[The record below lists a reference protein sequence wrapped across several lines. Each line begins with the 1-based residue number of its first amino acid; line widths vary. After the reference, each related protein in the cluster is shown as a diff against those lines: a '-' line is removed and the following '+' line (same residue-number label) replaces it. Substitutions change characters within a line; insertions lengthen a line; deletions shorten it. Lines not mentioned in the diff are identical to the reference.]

1 MFIYN
6 MHMMFF
12 NLNDLLLLN
21 LFNNTTNGFNIKFTS
36 ILFIGSVL
44 TAIVTIAVKNTI
56 VGLLFLISLFV
67 LIGIYLYSVGLEFL
81 GFGYILVYVG
91 AVKFYAGLVKI
102 QLCNMFLIS
111 IKFFQN
117 FYYGFYFSN
126 LKINNFNNYSFKSNF
141 NQLNSCRRFYS
152 VLSSKSI
159 DEEFLRWFVGFSDGE
174 SNFTIVLLKDKEGNI
189 KGVSFR
195 FIIELHVDDI
205 DALKYIKSKL
215 NIGNEIAV
223 YGNSCKFSVIHRNDI
238 IKLISIFEK
247 YPLNTSKYLDY
258 LDFKK
263 AFELYSEFKACT
275 VKEKK
280 KLIDKLIS
288 IKSGMNN
295 GRVDFNFPSYHK
307 IEITSYWLLG
317 LIEAEGSFYVDRF
330 KLQPSFIIGLSE
342 VQGVVIRKIK
352 EYLENNLGF
361 DSYSMFKLQN
371 SSFMAIVVDKGRGNT
386 KPMLRFKITNTLILV
401 NYFIP
406 FLDQMTFITKKS
418 KDYRDFKIIC
428 TAISKGA
435 YRNNDIKELILKLS
449 YTMNNYRLSNNSDLN
464 KVSFMSS
471 EDIDKIKNAESTIL
485 LLKDGRQ
492 LDSISKKEISGG
504 WTNCVYEIIDYKGE
518 IVLAST
524 LNVAADCLS
533 VRYATVSRQ
542 LNKLEGEFTIIE
554 GKKIRRVSVFTLKDS
569 SL

>member
-1 MFIYN
+1 MV
-6 MHMMFF
+6 FF

-21 LFNNTTNGFNIKFTS
+21 LINNTTNGFNIKFTS
-36 ILFIGSVL
+36 LLFIGSVL
-44 TAIVTIAVKNTI
+44 TSIATIAVKNTI

-81 GFGYILVYVG
+81 GFGYILIYVG

-117 FYYGFYFSN
+117 FNYGFFFSN
-126 LKINNFNNYSFKSNF
+126 ASHKINNFNSYSFKYNF
-141 NQLNSCRRFYS
+141 RASGLQLNNCRRFYS
-152 VLSSKSI
+152 VLSKSI
-159 DEEFLRWFVGFSDGE
+159 DEGFLRWFVGFSDGE

-189 KGVSFR
+189 KGASFR
-195 FIIELHVDDI
+195 FIIELHIDDI

-223 YGNSCKFSVIHRNDI
+223 YGNSCKFSVTHRNDI
-238 IKLISIFEK
+238 IKLISIFDK

-263 AFELYSEFKACT
+263 AFELYSKFKAYT
-275 VKEKK
+275 VKEKQI
-280 KLIDKLIS
+280 LIDTLIS

-295 GRVDFNFPSYHK
+295 GRVDFNFPSDHK

-317 LIEAEGSFYVDRF
+317 LIEAEGSFYVDRS
-330 KLQPSFIIGLSE
+330 KLQPFFIIGLSE
-342 VQGVVIRKIK
+342 VQGEVIRKIK
-352 EYLENNLGF
+352 KYLINNLGF

-371 SSFMAIVVDKGRGNT
+371 SSFMALVEDKGRGNT
-386 KPMLRFKITNTLILV
+386 KAMLRLKITNTFIFV

-406 FLDQMTFITKKS
+406 FLDQMVFITKKG

-435 YRNNDIKELILKLS
+435 HRNNDIKELILKLS
-449 YTMNNYRLSNNSDLN
+449 YTMNNNRLSNYSDLN

-471 EDIDKIKNAESTIL
+471 EEIDKIKNAESTIL
-485 LLKDGRQ
+485 LLKDGRS
-492 LDSISKKEISGG
+492 LDIISKKEISGG

-524 LNVAADCLS
+524 LNVAADCLN
-533 VRYATVSRQ
+533 VQYTTVSRH
-542 LNKLEGEFTIIE
+542 LNKLEGEFTIIKE
-554 GKKIRRVSVFTLKDS
+554 KKIRRVPVFTLKDS

>member
-1 MFIYN
+1 MV
-6 MHMMFF
+6 FF

-21 LFNNTTNGFNIKFTS
+21 LINNTTNGFNIKFTS
-36 ILFIGSVL
+36 LLFIGSVL
-44 TAIVTIAVKNTI
+44 TSIATIAVKNTI

-81 GFGYILVYVG
+81 GFGYILIYVG

-117 FYYGFYFSN
+117 FNYGFFFSN
-126 LKINNFNNYSFKSNF
+126 ASHKINNFNSYSFKYNF
-141 NQLNSCRRFYS
+141 RASGLQLNNCRRFYS
-152 VLSSKSI
+152 VLSKSI
-159 DEEFLRWFVGFSDGE
+159 DEGFLRWFVGFSDGE

-189 KGVSFR
+189 KGASFR
-195 FIIELHVDDI
+195 FIIELHIDDI

-223 YGNSCKFSVIHRNDI
+223 YGNSCKFSVTHRNDI
-238 IKLISIFEK
+238 IKLISIFDK

-263 AFELYSEFKACT
+263 AFELYSKFKAYT
-275 VKEKK
+275 VKEKQI
-280 KLIDKLIS
+280 LIDTLIS

-295 GRVDFNFPSYHK
+295 GRVDFNFPSDHK

-317 LIEAEGSFYVDRF
+317 LIEAEGSFYVDRS
-330 KLQPSFIIGLSE
+330 KLQPFFIIGLSE
-342 VQGVVIRKIK
+342 VQGEVIRKIK
-352 EYLENNLGF
+352 EYLINNLGF

-371 SSFMAIVVDKGRGNT
+371 SSFMALVEDKGRGNT
-386 KPMLRFKITNTLILV
+386 KAMLRLKITNTFIFV

-406 FLDQMTFITKKS
+406 FLDQMVFITKKG

-435 YRNNDIKELILKLS
+435 HRNNDIKELILKLS
-449 YTMNNYRLSNNSDLN
+449 YTMNNNRLSNYSDLN

-471 EDIDKIKNAESTIL
+471 EEIDKIKNAESTIL
-485 LLKDGRQ
+485 LLKDGRS
-492 LDSISKKEISGG
+492 LDIISKKEISGG

-524 LNVAADCLS
+524 LNVAADCLN
-533 VRYATVSRQ
+533 VQYTTVSRH
-542 LNKLEGEFTIIE
+542 LNKLEGEFTIIKE
-554 GKKIRRVSVFTLKDS
+554 KKIRRVPVFTLKDS